1 MLESYLGLQV
11 RYAGHLQL
19 WVVRAVGPLAR
30 LSGRR
35 KTGSSSGSSGVDL
48 AGPLGGLGRRAAHIG
63 GLPYRQIQLQG
74 LGLP

>member
-19 WVVRAVGPLAR
+19 WVVRAVGPPAPLR
-30 LSGRR
+30 GRR
-35 KTGSSSGSSGVDL
+35 KTGSSSGGGGVGL
-48 AGPLGGLGRRAAHIG
+48 AGPLGSLARRAARIG
-63 GLPYRQIQLQG
+63 GLPFRRIQLQG